1 MQTDRHNRYP
11 AECDTCAQA
20 IAPEA
25 GILIQGPPRKRGGH
39 FWKVRCK
46 ACAAKAPETDD
57 TAPEGLPFFGPGESP
72 ADDRRAARNGITVS
86 RFSSGAVVTRNARGR
101 CEDAPCCGCCT

>member
-1 MQTDRHNRYP
+1 MTTPRTNRYP

-20 IAPEA
+20 IPPEA
-25 GILIQGPPRKRGGH
+25 GTLIQGPPRKRGGH
-39 FWKVRCK
+39 FWKVRC
-46 ACAAKAPETDD
+46 ATCAATGTESTPDLDA
-57 TAPEGLPFFGPGESP
+57 LPFFGPGESP
-72 ADDRRAARNGITVS
+72 TGDRRAARHGIHVT